1 MKSHPRER
9 VNHRRWPRAPG
20 PSPAGPG
27 PGVHKVEQ
35 QAGGDPAYGLR
46 RSSGT
51 AKGGRMTTMY
61 EHVGGEEAL
70 RRLAEHFHH
79 TVLEDP
85 LLGELFRAG
94 SPYHADHF
102 TAFLTEML
110 GGPARYTD
118 ELGGFIALLR
128 AHAGMRITPEQS
140 DRFVSLLLR
149 AADEVALPDDDRF
162 RKAFTANV
170 EKAAGFTT
178 KASQEDDHPMLQPP
192 YPVLGR
198 WKW

>member
-1 MKSHPRER
+1 
-9 VNHRRWPRAPG
+9 
-20 PSPAGPG
+20 
-27 PGVHKVEQ
+27 
-35 QAGGDPAYGLR
+35 
-46 RSSGT
+46 
-51 AKGGRMTTMY
+51 MTTMY
-61 EHVGGEEAL
+61 EHVGGEAAL

-79 TVLEDP
+79 LVLEDP
-85 LLGELFRAG
+85 LLGDLFRAG
-94 SPYHADHF
+94 SPYHADHL
-102 TAFLTEML
+102 TAFLAEML

-140 DRFVSLLLR
+140 DRFVALLLR
-149 AADEVALPDDDRF
+149 AADDVGLPDDDRF
-162 RKAFTANV
+162 RKAFTGSL

-198 WKW
+198 WQW